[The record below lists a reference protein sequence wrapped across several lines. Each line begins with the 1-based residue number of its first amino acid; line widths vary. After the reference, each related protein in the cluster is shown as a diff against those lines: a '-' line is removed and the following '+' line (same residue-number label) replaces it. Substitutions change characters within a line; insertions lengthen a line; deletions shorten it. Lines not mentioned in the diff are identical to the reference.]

1 MKIKINIP
9 KKLEEQIL
17 KDLET
22 EPKLFFEKLIETG
35 KNVAKD
41 KLIAIINQRNNSANH
56 VAVNIDLDSFNKI
69 RTLSRRHRIKNILAA
84 LIRISY
90 RYKGTELA
98 YGDSLFLE
106 KDGWIREISVAGG
119 RIDGLNHSAKRMVE
133 LKFFKGW
140 KGALGQIVVYG
151 SSFPN
156 YQKEIWLLTTEEEFR
171 NKKMIQTIESNCF
184 RFGVLVRFVVI

>member
-22 EPKLFFEKLIETG
+22 EPKLFFEKLVEAGQNIT
-35 KNVAKD
+35 KD
-41 KLIAIINQRNNSANH
+41 KLIAIINQRNNSTNH
-56 VAVNIDLDSFNKI
+56 VAINIDLNSFNKI
-69 RTLSRRHRIKNILAA
+69 RALSQRHRIKNILAA
-84 LIRISY
+84 LIKISY

-106 KDGWIREISVAGG
+106 KDGWIREIPVVGG
-119 RIDGLNHSAKRMVE
+119 RIDGLNHLTKEIVE

-171 NKKMIQTIESNCF
+171 NKKMIQTIESNCSKF
-184 RFGVLVRFVVI
+184 DVLVKFVVI